1 MSELT
6 GGTFGVA
13 VLGASN
19 LAIAVPEFA
28 HNGGI
33 RIVEYVEDLVSH
45 VGGDYCS
52 SKGLQVRRRDC

>member
-1 MSELT
+1 MGELT

-13 VLGASN
+13 VLRASN

-33 RIVEYVEDLVSH
+33 GIVEYVEDLVRH
-45 VGGDYCS
+45 VGGAYYT
-52 SKGLQVRRRDC
+52 SKGLQVRGRDY